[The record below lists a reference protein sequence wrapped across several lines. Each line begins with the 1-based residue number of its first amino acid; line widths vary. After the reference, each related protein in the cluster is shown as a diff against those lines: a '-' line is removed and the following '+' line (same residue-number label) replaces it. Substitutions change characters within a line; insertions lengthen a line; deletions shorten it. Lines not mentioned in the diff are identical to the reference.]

1 MLVHELQHNNQTPNK
16 MKNIL
21 IFAGIAGLAA
31 AIAIYFVS
39 ENDKNFDEEEYLSDE
54 YVSDEDIE
62 AYDQAE
68 NTGPA
73 FNVDNGFNAAY

>member
-1 MLVHELQHNNQTPNK
+1 

-31 AIAIYFVS
+31 AVAIYFVT
-39 ENDKNFDEEEYLSDE
+39 ERDKTAYEGDDDASYIT
-54 YVSDEDIE
+54 DEDIA
-62 AYDQAE
+62 AYDRRE

-73 FNVDNGFNAAY
+73 TATDNGFRPAY

>member
-1 MLVHELQHNNQTPNK
+1 

-39 ENDKNFDEEEYLSDE
+39 ENDKYTYEDNDDS
-54 YVSDEDIE
+54 YVTDEDIA
-62 AYDQAE
+62 AYDLQE

-73 FNVDNGFNAAY
+73 YNVDEGFKPAY